1 MIERRNNHIY
11 AYGTIGESY
20 GGEWFASSLRE
31 AAQYG
36 DPVIHLSTYGGSTM
50 DGAVMISAIRDAGRP
65 TTVRVEGMAASMG
78 AIVMLS
84 ASRVEIAQN
93 ALVMV
98 HAPSIWGGGTQQ
110 ELAQQSELLG
120 KVTEALK
127 SELRSRGI
135 ADDRID
141 EWFDGTDHWFTA
153 EEAVAAGLADEVIK
167 PVVKAKLTKPQGG
180 SSAVEM
186 AVAVTC
192 QLNGMKPTNQNIN
205 MLKSIAKKLGLAED
219 ATEQQVI
226 DEIEGLQVLAQER
239 DAVVQARID
248 AMLDDAVQSGQIT
261 AQTRKTY
268 ASIGKTMGAAIL
280 KETLDALPKRTSAM
294 SFIRRINT
302 TSVADPNKK
311 FDDYTAAELSD
322 MRANNREL
330 YDQLLEEKY
339 K

>member
-1 MIERRNNHIY
+1 MIERRDNHIY

-20 GGEWFASSLRE
+20 DGEWFASALRE
-31 AAQYG
+31 AARYG
-36 DPVIHLSTYGGSTM
+36 DPVIHLSTNGGSTIE
-50 DGAVMISAIRDAGRP
+50 GAVMISAMRDVGR
-65 TTVRVEGMAASMG
+65 TTVVRVEGMAASMG

-98 HAPSIWGGGTQQ
+98 HAPSIWGGGTQR
-110 ELAQQSELLG
+110 ELAEQSELLG
-120 KVTEALK
+120 KVSETLK

-135 ADDRID
+135 ADDNIE

-153 EEAVAAGLADEVIK
+153 EEAVAAGLADMVIK
-167 PVVKAKLTKPQGG
+167 PVVKAKLTKPQSGG
-180 SSAVEM
+180 SAVEM
-186 AVAVTC
+186 AATVTC
-192 QLNGMKPTNQNIN
+192 QLTNEIPINENNN
-205 MLKSIAKKLGLAED
+205 MLKSVAKKLGLAED

-226 DEIEGLQVLAQER
+226 DAIEGLQVLAQER

-248 AMLDDAVQSGQIT
+248 AMLDDAVRSGQIT

-268 ASIGKTMGAAIL
+268 ASIGKTMGAEVL
-280 KETLDALPKRTSAM
+280 RETLDSLPKRTSAM
-294 SFIRRINT
+294 SFIRRSNA
-302 TSVADPNKK
+302 TSTDPNKK
-311 FDDYTAAELSD
+311 FDDYTAAELLD